1 MDPVA
6 GVSSILSSPVNITP
20 RVNSG
25 LDPVLQVQLAR
36 VTGVSTL
43 LGVNPTDSLFGLGGV
58 TPSSTVQLSGL
69 GLLLSTLDTFQAQIE
84 SVQQATA
91 LEQEAS
97 LESVT
102 TAAEDFA
109 AAFNTLGTIN
119 NALTDLGA
127 PLSGN
132 VAANQL
138 TNQLNNFGKQLFVNT
153 PTATNPT
160 TNANAP
166 TVTTLA
172 QIGINL
178 QSATTLGQ
186 AGTFTVNITALQ
198 TAFNTNP
205 AATTALLNRAAQQLN
220 QLATGFNA
228 PGGILPSVLQQLQ
241 LSLGLIFGPGWLN
254 GVSNLE
260 HGAFAG
266 PQALAVQQY
275 ARIAALAAVSTFVGG
290 SANNGFFA

>member
-1 MDPVA
+1 MDPVS
-6 GVSSILSSPVNITP
+6 GVSSIVSTPVNFTP
-20 RVNSG
+20 RVNNG
-25 LDPVLQVQLAR
+25 LDPLLQVQLAR

-69 GLLLSTLDTFQAQIE
+69 GLLLSSLDTFQAQIE

-91 LEQEAS
+91 LEQEAT

-109 AAFNTLGTIN
+109 AAFNALGTIN

-153 PTATNPT
+153 PTATNS
-160 TNANAP
+160 TNASTA

-178 QSATTLGQ
+178 QPATTLGQ
-186 AGTFTVNITALQ
+186 VGTFTVNAATLQ
-198 TAFNTNP
+198 TAFTTNP
-205 AATTALLNRAAQQLN
+205 AATAALLNRAARQLN

-228 PGGILPSVLQQLQ
+228 PGGILPSVMQQLQ
-241 LSLGLIFGPGWLN
+241 WGLGLIFGPGWLN

-260 HGAFAG
+260 HGAFIG